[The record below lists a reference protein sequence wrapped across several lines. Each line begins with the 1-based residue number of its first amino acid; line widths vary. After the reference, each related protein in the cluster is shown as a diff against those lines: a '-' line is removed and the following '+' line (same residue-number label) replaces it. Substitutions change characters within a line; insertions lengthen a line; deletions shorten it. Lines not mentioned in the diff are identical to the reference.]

1 MQIPLHDITQY
12 LPLAGEFPARMP
24 RRVLE
29 LLLDDLRFA
38 SGYVFAFITGMTTT
52 VAAEFA
58 KIGKAAATAAG
69 FSKFFSALACAA
81 WRVGNQG
88 PDLSAGDIEY
98 KGAKAGWRGLIGAC
112 MVGAFL
118 TALLCIV
125 LVWKTQ
131 TG

>member
-12 LPLAGEFPARMP
+12 LPLAGELPARMP
-24 RRVLE
+24 RPMRE
-29 LLLDDLRFA
+29 LLSDDLRFA
-38 SGYVFAFITGMTTT
+38 SGYVFAIFTGMTTT
-52 VAAEFA
+52 IAAGFA

-69 FSKFFSALACAA
+69 FSIFFSALACVA

-88 PDLSAGDIEY
+88 PDLSAGDIGY

-112 MVGAFL
+112 MVGALL
-118 TALLCIV
+118 TALLCV
-125 LVWKTQ
+125 ALVWNTQ